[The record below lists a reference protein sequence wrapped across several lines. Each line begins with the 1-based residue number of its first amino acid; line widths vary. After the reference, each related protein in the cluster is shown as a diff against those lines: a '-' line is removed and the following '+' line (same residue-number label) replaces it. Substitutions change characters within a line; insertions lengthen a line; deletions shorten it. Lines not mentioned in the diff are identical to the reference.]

1 MDFIDYRDK
10 LGIGF
15 DNRELEN
22 LFFNRMFNVLDDLYD
37 MNNQISES
45 EYTNFCIQTG
55 HPMQHGITAGEGWG
69 IVMKILHSNSR
80 TIKEFLPYY
89 MYFINCQ
96 EDTEYKSWTKE
107 QFKSLICNCL
117 KQTHIPFDLL
127 EENGDYFLFPKGAEE
142 LDRALI
148 SEPLMWVKDYPDSHK
163 AFVKALKAYS
173 EVTEKN
179 ASDVAD
185 LFRKALE
192 TFFQEFFES
201 DKSLEN
207 LKSEYGNFLSR
218 KGVPTEIRNNFEK
231 LLESYT
237 KYNNNY
243 AKHHD
248 KASLN
253 VLEYIMYQTGNL
265 IRLIITLNKEDDI
278 NAD

>member
-1 MDFIDYRDK
+1 MDFIDYRRK

-15 DNRELEN
+15 DNQELEN
-22 LFFNRMFNVLDDLYD
+22 LFFNRMFNILDGLHD
-37 MNNQISES
+37 MSNQISES
-45 EYTNFCIQTG
+45 EYFNFCLQTG
-55 HPMQHGITAGEGWG
+55 YPMQHDIPVGKVWDV
-69 IVMKILHSNSR
+69 VMKILHSNSR

-96 EDTEYKSWTKE
+96 EDAECKSWTKE
-107 QFKSLICNCL
+107 HFKKLVCNCL
-117 KQTHIPFDLL
+117 KQTHISFDLL
-127 EENGDYFLFPKGAEE
+127 EDNGEYFLFPQGAEE
-142 LDRALI
+142 LDSALV
-148 SEPLMWVKDYPDSHK
+148 SEPLLWLNDYPASHK
-163 AFVKALKAYS
+163 AFAKALKAYS
-173 EVTEKN
+173 TITEDN

-192 TFFQEFFES
+192 TFFQEFYKS

-218 KGVPTEIRNNFEK
+218 KGVPTEISNNFEK

-248 KASLN
+248 KASLDI
-253 VLEYIMYQTGNL
+253 LEYIMYQTGNL
-265 IRLIITLNKEDDI
+265 IRLIITLNQEEDI